1 MEEKDKLTDVI
12 ASAMEKANEI
22 EDKQLRLE
30 LLKVIGASIASYV
43 EKQKH

>member
-1 MEEKDKLTDVI
+1 MEDRDKLTDI
-12 ASAMEKANEI
+12 ISQAMEKANEI

-30 LLKVIGASIASYV
+30 LLKVIGVSIASYV